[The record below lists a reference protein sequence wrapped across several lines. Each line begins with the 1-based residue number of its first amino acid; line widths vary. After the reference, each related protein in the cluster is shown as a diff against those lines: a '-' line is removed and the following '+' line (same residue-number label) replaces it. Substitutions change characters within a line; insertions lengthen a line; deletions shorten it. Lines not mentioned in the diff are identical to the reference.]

1 MLSSNVPWCI
11 FLWCFWTEELNH
23 LMAWS
28 TCKCSFCASHASGL
42 CWKASI
48 LRHSIIHHNIVHT
61 MGPNRLKILHQYRSS
76 RESNRN
82 SVALFSS
89 LCCFCLFCFV
99 SFCFV
104 LFCFVLFCFLFL
116 FLFLFLFVFF
126 YQTRLSHNVFLYL
139 GVWMVN
145 HGWKGNLKKWNRKN
159 VQLLLSLSS
168 SELKRFNN
176 FSFNHI
182 IS

>member
-1 MLSSNVPWCI
+1 MINND
-11 FLWCFWTEELNH
+11 WTLEWNAKKGFSLT
-23 LMAWS
+23 LAPVKM
-28 TCKCSFCASHASGL
+28 
-42 CWKASI
+42 WKGGQGWRWRA
-48 LRHSIIHHNIVHT
+48 
-61 MGPNRLKILHQYRSS
+61 
-76 RESNRN
+76 

-104 LFCFVLFCFLFL
+104 LFCFVLFCFVFCFCLF
-116 FLFLFLFVFF
+116 FF
-126 YQTRLSHNVFLYL
+126 YQTRFSHNVFLYL